1 MATKNYNIRFRNG
14 KADEDRA
21 WEHLHSEEVRHSFRS
36 QNGFVI
42 AAINDFY
49 DRHLCILKD
58 PYLESREKEDAF
70 ADRIVRQVE
79 EKFLDNLPRIVGQYF
94 ISERSMS
101 EQMKIRTEKTV
112 ISGSNSLGKEGMN
125 YGK

>member
-49 DRHLCILKD
+49 DSHLCITKD
-58 PYLESREKEDAF
+58 PYLESSAHIVKLNSADMILKENERLKAETYAAKTEAWKVKNTY
-70 ADRIVRQVE
+70 ADKLE
-79 EKFLDNLPRIVGQYF
+79 ELEASIKAAD
-94 ISERSMS
+94 
-101 EQMKIRTEKTV
+101 EQKKQAE
-112 ISGSNSLGKEGMN
+112 SAP
-125 YGK
+125 

>member
-1 MATKNYNIRFRNG
+1 M
-14 KADEDRA
+14 
-21 WEHLHSEEVRHSFRS
+21 
-36 QNGFVI
+36 I

-112 ISGSNSLGKEGMN
+112 TPGNNS
-125 YGK
+125 

>member
-79 EKFLDNLPRIVGQYF
+79 EKLLDNLPRIVGQYF

-112 ISGSNSLGKEGMN
+112 TPGNNSLGKEGMN